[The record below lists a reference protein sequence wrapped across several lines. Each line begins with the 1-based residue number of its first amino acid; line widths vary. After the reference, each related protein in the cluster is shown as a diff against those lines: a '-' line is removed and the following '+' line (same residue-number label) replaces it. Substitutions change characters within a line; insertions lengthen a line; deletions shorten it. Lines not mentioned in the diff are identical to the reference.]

1 MKKRAFNFVFAS
13 MCAFGVSQGVAQ
25 TNPQCLDK
33 SFTLQLL
40 GSGGPITDDAR
51 ASAGELIWINGKSK
65 ILIDAGGG
73 TYLRFGQSELD

>member
-40 GSGGPITDDAR
+40 GSWWTNYR
-51 ASAGELIWINGKSK
+51 
-65 ILIDAGGG
+65 
-73 TYLRFGQSELD
+73 